1 MARLEGP
8 EPGLVTLRRY
18 RRSWWR
24 GDVLAGITVTAYL
37 VPQVMAY
44 AALAGLPPVAGLWTI
59 VPSMAVYA
67 FLGSSRQL
75 SVGPE
80 STTALMV
87 AVTVGPLADGDPG
100 RYAGLAATLALLVG
114 ALALVARA
122 LRLGVV
128 ADVVSRPVLIGY
140 MAGVAALMIS
150 GQLEKVTGVPVP
162 DGTIVAQLAAFAANL
177 RDVEPVTTAVAT
189 GALVLL
195 LVLRRT
201 APRLPGPLLVVLLAT
216 ALVAVGGD
224 RVAGVDVVGT
234 IPAGL
239 PSPTVPP
246 LDLGTLRLLVV
257 PALGVLVVA
266 YTDNILTARAFA
278 TRGGYR
284 IDPDAELLALGSV
297 NVVAGLV
304 QGFPVSSSGSRTAI
318 GAAAGSRT
326 QVFSLVAVASVL
338 LVLAFGRPV
347 LAGFPDAALGALIV
361 FAALQLVDVP
371 GFRQLASFRRSELA
385 LALLTLAA
393 VVVLGILEGVLL
405 AVALSLAELLLRV
418 GRPHDAILGRVPGL
432 AGMHDVDD
440 YPTARTIPGLVV
452 YRYDSPLFF
461 ANAEDFRRRALRAVD
476 DEPGPVRW
484 FLLNAEANVEVD
496 LTALDALESLRE
508 ELHGRGVVVALA
520 RVKQDLFAELDAYG
534 LVEAV
539 GRDHIF
545 ATLPTA
551 VDAYERWAAGHGAGA
566 SGDGPGGGSATGGP
580 ATDGPAA

>member
-8 EPGLVTLRRY
+8 EPGIVTLRRY

-44 AALAGLPPVAGLWTI
+44 ATLAGLPPVAGLWTI

-87 AVTVGPLADGDPG
+87 AVTVGPLADGDAG

-114 ALALVARA
+114 ALALVARV

-140 MAGVAALMIS
+140 MAGVAALMIT

-224 RVAGVDVVGT
+224 LGVDVVGA

-246 LDLGTLRLLVV
+246 LDLGTLGLLVV

-326 QVFSLVAVASVL
+326 QVFSLVAVVSVL
-338 LVLAFGRPV
+338 LVLVFGRPV

-405 AVALSLAELLLRV
+405 AVALSLAEMLLRV

-476 DEPGPVRW
+476 DDPGPVRW

-496 LTALDALESLRE
+496 LTALDALESLRD

-520 RVKQDLFAELDAYG
+520 RVKQDLYSELDAYG

-551 VDAYERWAAGHGAGA
+551 VDAYERWAAGRA
-566 SGDGPGGGSATGGP
+566 PGS
-580 ATDGPAA
+580 DEPAAG

>member
-8 EPGLVTLRRY
+8 EPGFATLRRY

-24 GDVLAGITVTAYL
+24 GDLLAGVTVTAYL

-44 AALAGLPPVAGLWTI
+44 AALAGLPPAAGLWTI

-122 LRLGVV
+122 VRLGVV

-140 MAGVAALMIS
+140 MAGVAALMIT

-162 DGTIVAQLAAFAANL
+162 DGAIPAQVAGFAAGL
-177 RDVEPVTTAVAT
+177 GELEPVTTAIAA

-224 RVAGVDVVGT
+224 RLGVDVVGP

-239 PSPTVPP
+239 PSPTLPA
-246 LDLGTLRLLVV
+246 LDPGTLRQLAG

-326 QVFSLVAVASVL
+326 QAYSLVAVVSVL

-405 AVALSLAELLLRV
+405 AVALSLAEMLLRV

-476 DEPGPVRW
+476 DDPGTVRW

-534 LVEAV
+534 LVAAV

-551 VDAYERWAAGHGAGA
+551 VAAYERWAAGADGVGPA
-566 SGDGPGGGSATGGP
+566 DGPG
-580 ATDGPAA
+580 TDGPATGGDPAGDATT